1 MNSYEYRTICRDSG
15 KVLTISL
22 IAQGM
27 AVSKGE
33 TVTCG
38 SVSFFATIEII
49 AVPSMDSKQLQ
60 DNWSVSENLLPLFL
74 I

>member
-1 MNSYEYRTICRDSG
+1 MVLQAEA
-15 KVLTISL
+15 LTISL

-38 SVSFFATIEII
+38 SVSFFAITEMI
-49 AVPSMDSKQLQ
+49 VV
-60 DNWSVSENLLPLFL
+60 SV
-74 I
+74 